1 MLPSVPVEL
10 FAVGTPVGAD
20 ILKLRTIK
28 SRNVPAVFPSF
39 TSRTPAEFLTIPQ
52 SMVFLLDVLFDQVI
66 PLFEKKFRHFT
77 ALPPQPVVH
86 ISIPIAG
93 KLI

>member
-28 SRNVPAVFPSF
+28 SRNVPVVFPSF
-39 TSRTPAEFLTIPQ
+39 ISITPAEFLTIAQ
-52 SMVFLLDVLFDQVI
+52 SAVVREEVLFDQDI
-66 PLFEKKFRHFT
+66 PLSE
-77 ALPPQPVVH
+77 
-86 ISIPIAG
+86 
-93 KLI
+93 